1 MAEPR
6 YFEPAELRASR
17 PQDAVRPRVAIG
29 EESVILAAQ
38 IKRVFPLSN
47 PNEFL
52 SIQDGAG
59 KELGILRTVEGLE
72 PGTRQIFSEELDRR
86 YFTPKIEG
94 IEYLKM
100 EAGMWHFKVRTQRG
114 PTEFFVRNWRDSAFE
129 IAPNRWQIHSVD
141 GGRFDIP
148 NLEALDA
155 QSRKLML
162 QLL

>member
-1 MAEPR
+1 MADAR
-6 YFEPAELRASR
+6 YFDPADLSASR
-17 PQDAVRPRVAIG
+17 PEGAVWPRVAIAD
-29 EESVILAAQ
+29 ESVILAAQ

-47 PNEFL
+47 PSEYI
-52 SIQDGAG
+52 SVQDGAG
-59 KELGILRTVEGLE
+59 KEVGILRRLEGLD
-72 PGTRQIFSEELDRR
+72 PDSHRIFAEELDRR
-86 YFTPKIEG
+86 YFTPKIEA

-114 PTEFFVRNWRDSAFE
+114 PTEFYVRNWRDSAFE
-129 IAPNRWQIHSVD
+129 IAANRWQIHSVD